1 MTCTAAEPA
10 FAEPAIS
17 FAMPAQGDVPKL
29 ARRGL
34 NWSLLLLAGRYL
46 LSMGSTALLARLLSP
61 ADYGL
66 MGMVAAVTALAQASS
81 DFGLSWATVQ
91 RAQLSRN
98 QIDALLVINCGFG
111 SFLMIVCALSAPYVA
126 AFYHRPELTKI
137 MVAASTALL
146 MSAIAVQPAALMRR
160 QMKLKELSLCSLWAL
175 VVSATVAV
183 VLARLGFGY
192 WALVVQLI
200 LQQAITTALSF
211 PMSGYFPRLP
221 RNFLNIRSL
230 LTFGGYSAAY
240 GIVNYFARNLD
251 NVLVGKFWGAAALG
265 YYSRAYFLMT
275 LPAMVVMGVFSGVL
289 IPAMASL
296 RNEPARMEAV
306 YVRALRLITVLG
318 CASAVGIA
326 AAAPELVDLV
336 YGPKWRAV
344 VPILLWLSAAS
355 ILQPIQNT
363 GQWLYIVAE
372 RGRGMFV
379 MGLVVSGSAILA
391 FVIGIPSG
399 PVGIARAYAVSNT
412 IIAFPVLLMAH
423 RACGLNIRRTLA
435 ESAPL
440 LLCALIMGAVV
451 WLIGLGTGAAGV
463 SLPRRLALKVL
474 AGTTVYA
481 VCLRQLA
488 RPTYSEILVH
498 LSL

>member
-1 MTCTAAEPA
+1 MTSPA
-10 FAEPAIS
+10 FEPVFAEQAIS
-17 FAMPAQGDVPKL
+17 FAMPAQADVPGL

-34 NWSLLLLAGRYL
+34 NWSLVLLAGRYL

-61 ADYGL
+61 TDYGL
-66 MGMVAAVTALAQASS
+66 MGMVAAITALAQASS

-98 QIDALLVINCGFG
+98 QIDALLVINTAFG
-111 SFLMIVCALSAPYVA
+111 LFLMVLCVLSAPYVA
-126 AFYHRPELTKI
+126 GFYHRPELTKI

-146 MSAIAVQPAALMRR
+146 LSAIAVQPTALMRR

-175 VVSATVAV
+175 LISATVAI

-211 PMSGYFPRLP
+211 PMSGYFPQLP
-221 RNFLNIRSL
+221 RNFLNLRSL
-230 LTFGGYSAAY
+230 VTFGGYSAAY

-251 NVLVGKFWGAAALG
+251 NVLVGKFWGATALG

-275 LPAMVVMGVFSGVL
+275 LPSMVVMGVFGGVL

-296 RNEPARMEAV
+296 RKEPARMEAV

-318 CASAVGIA
+318 CSFAVGLA
-326 AAAPELVDLV
+326 AAAPELVDFV

-363 GQWLYIVAE
+363 VGWLYIVAE
-372 RGRGMFV
+372 RGRGMFM
-379 MGLVVSGSAILA
+379 MGLIVAGSAILA
-391 FVIGIPSG
+391 FAIGIPLG
-399 PVGIARAYAVSNT
+399 PVGVARAYAVANT
-412 IIAFPVLLMAH
+412 IIAYPILVMGH
-423 RACGLNIRRTLA
+423 RACGLNVKNSLA
-435 ESAPL
+435 VIAPL
-440 LLCALIMGAVV
+440 LACALIMGAVV
-451 WLIGLGTGAAGV
+451 WLVGVEASALGIGLRARLSLKIAAGV
-463 SLPRRLALKVL
+463 VIY
-474 AGTTVYA
+474 T
-481 VCLRQLA
+481 VCLRQLS
-488 RPTYSEILVH
+488 RPTYCEILAHVH
-498 LSL
+498 G